1 LRSSPQ
7 SVGMLGGRPLVASRR
22 FPYASK
28 QLTNRLINAGERTE
42 FVKNILRG
50 IASFLAVGVLSVGLA
65 AQTTSARY
73 DSDIQTRVTQ
83 QLTKKQDFRN
93 LQATTEDGIV
103 TLSGKVDL
111 YQQKLDAAKK
121 VRKLAQVQGVRNLIA
136 VNSAVPD
143 AEVQA
148 KLERKL
154 HYDRIGYDNQFNFV
168 DVSVKDG
175 AATLTGATRNDMGRD
190 SAVWIANNM
199 PGVTDVVD
207 NVKVLPVSGFDD
219 RIRISAVRAIYRD
232 PVLGRYASD
241 PAKPIRIVV
250 DNGNLSLYGTVAT
263 AMDKQIAGIRANQV
277 FGVFSVQN
285 NLEVVKGS

>member
-1 LRSSPQ
+1 
-7 SVGMLGGRPLVASRR
+7 M
-22 FPYASK
+22 
-28 QLTNRLINAGERTE
+28 
-42 FVKNILRG
+42 KNILR
-50 IASFLAVGVLSVGLA
+50 AMTAFLVVGVLSVGMV

-73 DSDIQTRVTQ
+73 DSNIQARVTQ

-93 LQATTEDGIV
+93 LQASTEDGIV
-103 TLSGKVDL
+103 TLSGAVDL

-121 VRKLAQVQGVRNLIA
+121 VRKLDKVQGVRNLIA
-136 VNSAVPD
+136 VSSSAPD
-143 AEVQA
+143 AELEA

-154 HYDRIGYDNQFNFV
+154 HYDRIGYDNQFNFIE
-168 DVSVKDG
+168 VSVKNG
-175 AATLTGATRNDMGRD
+175 TATLTGETRTDVGRD
-190 SAVWIANNM
+190 SALALANYM
-199 PGVTDVVD
+199 PGVKDVVD
-207 NVKVLPVSGFDD
+207 NIKVSPVSGFDD

-241 PAKPIRIVV
+241 PARPIRIVV
-250 DNGNLSLYGTVAT
+250 DNGKLSLYGTVAT

>member
-1 LRSSPQ
+1 
-7 SVGMLGGRPLVASRR
+7 M
-22 FPYASK
+22 
-28 QLTNRLINAGERTE
+28 
-42 FVKNILRG
+42 KNILR
-50 IASFLAVGVLSVGLA
+50 AMTAFLVVGVFSVGMV

-73 DSDIQTRVTQ
+73 DSDIQARVTQ

-93 LQATTEDGIV
+93 LQASTEDGIV
-103 TLSGKVDL
+103 TLSGSVDL

-121 VRKLAQVQGVRNLIA
+121 VRKLDKVQGVRNLIA
-136 VNSAVPD
+136 VSSSAPD
-143 AEVQA
+143 AELEA

-154 HYDRIGYDNQFNFV
+154 HYDRIGYDNQFNFIE
-168 DVSVKDG
+168 VSVKNG
-175 AATLTGATRNDMGRD
+175 TATLTGETRTDVGRD
-190 SAVWIANNM
+190 SALALANYM
-199 PGVTDVVD
+199 PGVKDVVD
-207 NVKVLPVSGFDD
+207 NIKVSPVSGFDD

-241 PAKPIRIVV
+241 PARPIRIVV
-250 DNGNLSLYGTVAT
+250 DNGKLSLYGTVAT

>member
-1 LRSSPQ
+1 
-7 SVGMLGGRPLVASRR
+7 M
-22 FPYASK
+22 
-28 QLTNRLINAGERTE
+28 
-42 FVKNILRG
+42 KNILR
-50 IASFLAVGVLSVGLA
+50 AMNSLLVVGVLSVA
-65 AQTTSARY
+65 MTAQTASARY
-73 DSDIQTRVTQ
+73 DSDIQSRVTQ
-83 QLTKKQDFRN
+83 QLTKKQEFRN
-93 LQATTEDGIV
+93 LQASTEDGIV
-103 TLSGKVDL
+103 TLSGTVDL

-121 VRKLAQVQGVRNLIA
+121 VRKMNQVQGVRNLIA
-136 VNSAVPD
+136 VSSSAPD

-168 DVSVKDG
+168 DVSMKNG
-175 AATLTGATRNDMGRD
+175 EATLTGATRSDVGRD

-199 PGVTDVVD
+199 PGVNAVVD
-207 NVKVLPVSGFDD
+207 NIKVLPVSGFDD

-250 DNGNLSLYGTVAT
+250 DNGKLSLYGTVAT
-263 AMDKQIAGIRANQV
+263 AMDKQIAGMRANQV

>member
-1 LRSSPQ
+1 
-7 SVGMLGGRPLVASRR
+7 M
-22 FPYASK
+22 
-28 QLTNRLINAGERTE
+28 
-42 FVKNILRG
+42 KNILRG
-50 IASFLAVGVLSVGLA
+50 MTSFLAVGVLSVGLA

-73 DSDIQTRVTQ
+73 DSDIQSRVTQ

-103 TLSGKVDL
+103 TLTGKVDL

-121 VRKLAQVQGVRNLIA
+121 VRKLDQVQGVRNLIA

>member
-1 LRSSPQ
+1 
-7 SVGMLGGRPLVASRR
+7 M
-22 FPYASK
+22 
-28 QLTNRLINAGERTE
+28 
-42 FVKNILRG
+42 KNILR
-50 IASFLAVGVLSVGLA
+50 AMNSLLVVGVLSVA
-65 AQTTSARY
+65 MTAQTASARY
-73 DSDIQTRVTQ
+73 DSDIQSRVTQ
-83 QLTKKQDFRN
+83 QLTKKQEFRN
-93 LQATTEDGIV
+93 LQASTEDGIV
-103 TLSGKVDL
+103 TLSGTVDL
-111 YQQKLDAAKK
+111 YQQKLDVAKK
-121 VRKLAQVQGVRNLIA
+121 VRKMNQVQGVRNLIA
-136 VNSAVPD
+136 VSSSAPD

-168 DVSVKDG
+168 DVSMKNG
-175 AATLTGATRNDMGRD
+175 EATLTGATRSDVGRD

-199 PGVTDVVD
+199 PGVNAVVD
-207 NVKVLPVSGFDD
+207 NIKVLPVSGFDD

-250 DNGNLSLYGTVAT
+250 DNGKLSLYGTVAT
-263 AMDKQIAGIRANQV
+263 AMDKQIAGMRANQV

>member
-1 LRSSPQ
+1 
-7 SVGMLGGRPLVASRR
+7 M
-22 FPYASK
+22 K
-28 QLTNRLINAGERTE
+28 T
-42 FVKNILRG
+42 ILRG
-50 IASFLAVGVLSVGLA
+50 MASFLAVGVLSVSLA
-65 AQTTSARY
+65 AQTASARY
-73 DSDIQTRVTQ
+73 DSDVQSRVTQ
-83 QLTKKQDFRN
+83 QLTKKQEFRN
-93 LQATTEDGIV
+93 LQASTEDGIV
-103 TLSGKVDL
+103 TLSGTVDL

-121 VRKLAQVQGVRNLIA
+121 VRKLDKVQGVRNLIA
-136 VNSAVPD
+136 VSSSAPD

-154 HYDRIGYDNQFNFV
+154 HYDRMGYDNQFNFV

-199 PGVTDVVD
+199 PGVNDVVD
-207 NVKVLPVSGFDD
+207 NIKVLPVSGFDD

-250 DNGNLSLYGTVAT
+250 DNGKLSLYGTVAT
-263 AMDKQIAGIRANQV
+263 AMDKQIAGMRANQV

>member
-1 LRSSPQ
+1 MPGKRIRS
-7 SVGMLGGRPLVASRR
+7 M
-22 FPYASK
+22 
-28 QLTNRLINAGERTE
+28 
-42 FVKNILRG
+42 KNILR
-50 IASFLAVGVLSVGLA
+50 AMTAFLVVGVLSIGMV

-73 DSDIQTRVTQ
+73 DSDIQARVTQ

-93 LQATTEDGIV
+93 LQASTEDGIV
-103 TLSGKVDL
+103 TLSGSVDL

-121 VRKLAQVQGVRNLIA
+121 VRKLDKVQGVRNLIA
-136 VNSAVPD
+136 VSSFAPD
-143 AEVQA
+143 AELEA

-154 HYDRIGYDNQFNFV
+154 HYDRIGYDNQFNFIE
-168 DVSVKDG
+168 VSVKNG
-175 AATLTGATRNDMGRD
+175 TATLTGETRTDVGRD
-190 SAVWIANNM
+190 SALALANYM
-199 PGVTDVVD
+199 PGVKDVVD
-207 NVKVLPVSGFDD
+207 NIKVSPVSGFDD

-241 PAKPIRIVV
+241 PARPIRIVV
-250 DNGNLSLYGTVAT
+250 DNGKLSLYGTVAT